1 MPRPQFKSES
11 SRPPINKP
19 AKSRQEILEER
30 MAADKR
36 ARNSTTWD
44 KLGLEVPF
52 SGPANVPNPS
62 EQHSQPNTPPEE
74 YEYVLREEDHSSY
87 PPSSRP
93 QSSVPNSKSGNVMSD
108 EEAREFVKKL
118 DNIPLSQ
125 LRQPL
130 APRIKETIEQISG
143 EDLKNPEG
151 PKKEEPQRKR
161 FFGRLGRK
169 TE

>member
-19 AKSRQEILEER
+19 AKSRQEIIEER

-44 KLGLEVPF
+44 KLGEEVPF

-74 YEYVLREEDHSSY
+74 YEYVLREEDYSIY
-87 PPSSRP
+87 PPSSQP

-108 EEAREFVKKL
+108 EEARELVKKL
-118 DNIPLSQ
+118 DSIPLNR

-130 APRIKETIEQISG
+130 APKIKEAIEQISG
-143 EDLKNPEG
+143 EDFKQPER
-151 PKKEEPQRKR
+151 PKEKTQRKGL
-161 FFGRLGRK
+161 FGRLGRK
-169 TE
+169 K

>member
-1 MPRPQFKSES
+1 
-11 SRPPINKP
+11 
-19 AKSRQEILEER
+19 
-30 MAADKR
+30 
-36 ARNSTTWD
+36 
-44 KLGLEVPF
+44 
-52 SGPANVPNPS
+52 
-62 EQHSQPNTPPEE
+62 
-74 YEYVLREEDHSSY
+74 
-87 PPSSRP
+87 
-93 QSSVPNSKSGNVMSD
+93 MSD